1 VRLSWNLP
9 KTKKQQGNIDVFV
22 HCGFVVN
29 SRFPWLGASPD
40 CLVFDGAE
48 ANSFGIGEVKCP
60 FSKKDMTVDEACKDK
75 NFCLQKLTAWEDPVK
90 KITQLFLPN
99 STVYGHTECQLV

>member
-1 VRLSWNLP
+1 VRISWNLP
-9 KTKKQQGNIDVFV
+9 KTKKQQGNIDVFA

-40 CLVFDGAE
+40 FLVFDGAE

-60 FSKKDMTVDEACKDK
+60 FSKKGV
-75 NFCLQKLTAWEDPVK
+75 
-90 KITQLFLPN
+90 PN
-99 STVYGHTECQLV
+99 STVYGHTECQLVWFCCFYKR